1 MQVSARKGW
10 ILRVGFTLA
19 GIVVGYLLMH
29 PFAMLAYTLAPQSP
43 HFPMD
48 ISLSLWG
55 HQIHLSFSAD
65 MLAMGLAFAFMGGL
79 AGFCLGAWY
88 LQKERWMAEKIDSQ
102 KRLAALETLRDLM
115 VTLAHHIRNSNV
127 VIGGFS
133 AHLSKHL
140 ADPEFQRQLQV
151 IQQASREIEA
161 VIDSLQ
167 NLTKISTIK
176 YIAEGQAR
184 MIDLEKELEA
194 RLATKVTKEQHES

>member
-1 MQVSARKGW
+1 MQVSAPKGW

-79 AGFCLGAWY
+79 AGFFFGIWY
-88 LQKERWMAEKIDSQ
+88 YQKEKLTTQ
-102 KRLAALETLRDLM
+102 RLTVLP
-115 VTLAHHIRNSNV
+115 
-127 VIGGFS
+127 F
-133 AHLSKHL
+133 
-140 ADPEFQRQLQV
+140 
-151 IQQASREIEA
+151 
-161 VIDSLQ
+161 
-167 NLTKISTIK
+167 
-176 YIAEGQAR
+176 
-184 MIDLEKELEA
+184 
-194 RLATKVTKEQHES
+194 